1 MDVYLFTDDLY
12 FFFFLLAFLPY
23 FKKSI
28 CRTNYSSILYVAQ
41 ISPDLTLFVLFL
53 SYEVLI
59 FQAINTVSLFP
70 CGF

>member
-1 MDVYLFTDDLY
+1 MFICSLTIYIS
-12 FFFFLLAFLPY
+12 FFFFWHSYPILKNQFVGLIIHPL
-23 FKKSI
+23 
-28 CRTNYSSILYVAQ
+28 LYVAQ